1 MAIAF
6 MIAALVITIVV
17 AVALVALMR
26 AGAGALALVIALMIA
41 LVAFMAGG
49 GAFVDFVGQRRRHRA
64 AMVRELAREGLL
76 RRENAEQADRGGQQ
90 QRKRLHHR
98 LPPGTRPPLSMADH
112 LSGRITA
119 PLNA

>member
-26 AGAGALALVIALMIA
+26 AGAGALALVIAL
-41 LVAFMAGG
+41 VAFMAGG
-49 GAFVDFVGQRRRHRA
+49 SAFVDFVGQRRCHRA

-90 QRKRLHHR
+90 QRNRLHHR